1 MSRSRSAV
9 RLPISPLFAISF
21 ALPLLAQQKTPA
33 PPEFI
38 AWPPVSDADR
48 AQHAPMVEKD
58 AGAEILQ
65 WRVHVVDE
73 FTGQDLQRVSYNFIR
88 LKIFD
93 EKGKEK
99 AATIDLPYRE
109 PGGILDV
116 AARTIKADGSI
127 VELDKK
133 TVYKRDLVRSGGRSS
148 KVVSFAIPAVEVG
161 AIVEYRWR
169 QTENDNRFRYLR
181 LHFAREFPVQKVTYF
196 IRPLSSDYV
205 GTDPMLLAH
214 FNCTPTPV
222 ERTSDGWNAT
232 SLENVPAA
240 HDETYAPSDPN
251 LEPWALLYY
260 RQDGPKDAD
269 KYWNQEGKKV
279 YSELKES
286 LKASAEE
293 KATAAE
299 VASGAGSDEQ
309 KIAALVSYVR
319 KTLRNLSDSEV
330 TEAERASYFKKM
342 PKDRPRTSTEILK
355 SGIASSYELNAA
367 FAALAMQIGLDARP
381 ALIADHNEI
390 EFNPKAFTERYF
402 LDDLAMAVKVN
413 NSWKIFDVSGKYL
426 TPGMLPWEHEGV
438 FALVTDPKA
447 PMFVTTAPAPP
458 EASSESRTAM
468 LKLST
473 DGKLTGTTEESY
485 TGHRAE
491 DYRMEL
497 ARKSPAQR
505 EEWFHDRIL
514 HMFPEAEVTALKVLN
529 VDDPTK
535 PLQVSYELE
544 APQFAEVT
552 GKRIL
557 FQPNAFRRSQ
567 AALFSASERRFP
579 IQFPYAWKE
588 VDQIHITLPSGY
600 TLDNADSPGGLDFG
614 EPGTYKLEIR
624 VKQDTGELVTSR
636 EFSFGKKGLLEF
648 KANSYPT
655 LKKIF
660 EEVRLRDTHSLS
672 MKGN

>member
-1 MSRSRSAV
+1 MSRSRLAV
-9 RLPISPLFAISF
+9 TLRSSSLFAIAF
-21 ALPLLAQQKTPA
+21 ALPLLAQQKTSA

-38 AWPPVSDADR
+38 AWPPISDADR
-48 AQHAPMVEKD
+48 AQKAPMVEKD

-109 PGGILDV
+109 PGRILDV
-116 AARTIKADGSI
+116 AGRTIKADGSI

-133 TVYKRDLVRSGGRSS
+133 TVYTRDLVRSGGRSS

-161 AIVEYRWR
+161 AIVEYRWK
-169 QTENDNRFRYLR
+169 QSEDDNRFRYLR
-181 LHFAREFPVQKVTYF
+181 LHFAREFPIQKVTYF
-196 IRPLSSDYV
+196 IKPLSSDYV

-214 FNCTPTPV
+214 FNCQPSPI
-222 ERTSDGWNAT
+222 ERTNDGWNAT

-240 HDETYAPSDPN
+240 HDESYSPSDPN

-260 RQDGPKDAD
+260 RKGGPKDAD
-269 KYWNQEGKKV
+269 KYWNEEGKKA
-279 YSELKES
+279 YGELKES
-286 LKASAEE
+286 LKASAEQ
-293 KATAAE
+293 KTTAAE
-299 VASGAGSDEQ
+299 VVSGATSDEQ

-319 KTLRNLSDSEV
+319 KTLRNVTESEV
-330 TEAERASYFKKM
+330 TEVERADYFKKM
-342 PKDRPRTSTEILK
+342 PKDRLRSSAEILK
-355 SGIASSYELNAA
+355 SGIASPYEMNAA

-381 ALIADHNEI
+381 ALIANHNEI
-390 EFNPKAFTERYF
+390 EFSPKALTERYF

-413 NSWKIFDVSGKYL
+413 NAWKVFDVSRKYL
-426 TPGMLPWEHEGV
+426 TPGMLPWEQEGV
-438 FALVTDPKA
+438 FALITDPKA
-447 PMFVTTAPAPP
+447 PMFITTPPAPP

-473 DGKLTGTTEESY
+473 DGKLTGTTEENY
-485 TGHRAE
+485 TGHKAE
-491 DYRMEL
+491 EYRFEL
-497 ARKSPAQR
+497 AHKSPAQR

-514 HMFPEAEVTALKVLN
+514 RMFPEAEVTGLKVLN
-529 VDDPTK
+529 VEDPTK
-535 PLQVSYELE
+535 PLQVSYQLE

-557 FQPNAFRRSQ
+557 FQPNAFRRAQ
-567 AALFSASERRFP
+567 AALFSASERRSP
-579 IQFPYAWKE
+579 IQFPFAWKE
-588 VDQIHITLPSGY
+588 VDQIHIALPEGF
-600 TLDNADSPGGLDFG
+600 TLDSADSPGGLDFG
-614 EPGTYKLEIR
+614 DPGAYKLEIV
-624 VKQDTGELVTSR
+624 VKQDKRELVTSR
-636 EFSFGKKGLLEF
+636 EFTFGNKGLLEF

-660 EEVRLRDTHSLS
+660 EEIRLRDTHSLAL
-672 MKGN
+672 KGN